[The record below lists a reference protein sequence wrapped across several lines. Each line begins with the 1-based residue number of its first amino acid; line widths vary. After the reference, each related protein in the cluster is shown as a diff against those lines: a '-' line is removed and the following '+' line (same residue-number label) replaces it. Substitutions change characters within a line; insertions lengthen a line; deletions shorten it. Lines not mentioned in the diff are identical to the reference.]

1 MSAYKVAKVAG
12 PRNHRLYQGPSN
24 GAVTFYDAGFLA
36 SAAAVGLSQVSKML
50 RQLSWQILAH
60 HSLTPFSFGPR
71 TTYCTSCLGLCKCWE
86 WMLDPF
92 VSSSRMA
99 FDKDPYVILPC
110 IYYTLFFRVMS
121 SKVMICR
128 ILFTPMTAR
137 YTCPFTVTGEPGYSK
152 SKRVSLTPVV
162 GWEPIGSNSITK
174 KLSFWCR
181 TPLIAPS
188 GS

>member
-1 MSAYKVAKVAG
+1 MGRLFLRKVCMSAYKVAKVAG
-12 PRNHRLYQGPSN
+12 PRNHWLYQGPSN

-36 SAAAVGLSQVSKML
+36 SAEAVGLSQVSKML

-128 ILFTPMTAR
+128 IIFTPMTANIHALS
-137 YTCPFTVTGEPGYSK
+137 PSQVN
-152 SKRVSLTPVV
+152 LNTPNLNVY
-162 GWEPIGSNSITK
+162 
-174 KLSFWCR
+174 
-181 TPLIAPS
+181 PLHQ
-188 GS
+188 